1 MFEVSSMKYLY
12 VYIYFF
18 RDSTI
23 LHTTILVRLL
33 FHPPYTLYL
42 SRYLIIPPLVLY
54 STYSLYGLYFYG
66 DGAQRT
72 VPQIRKNVRLEIV
85 YQILGIVFQEW

>member
-12 VYIYFF
+12 VYIYFC

-66 DGAQRT
+66 DDAQCLRSE
-72 VPQIRKNVRLEIV
+72 KNVHLEIV